1 MTGIIY
7 KFPYNVSRRVYSRM
21 GRCSK
26 NGTPEERAAKV
37 ATVQPDPASLANVV
51 QISRKPAAAFTPPAP
66 EEFVALYNQMGPVDQ
81 AYISNMLRSM
91 VENRRPQSHV
101 AMHSLGYGL
110 TSADCGPS
118 N

>member
-51 QISRKPAAAFTPPAP
+51 QISRKPAAAITPQTGEQMAEFMATLVDHDPSELPAI
-66 EEFVALYNQMGPVDQ
+66 A
-81 AYISNMLRSM
+81 AMLRSLA
-91 VENRRPQSHV
+91 EK
-101 AMHSLGYGL
+101 
-110 TSADCGPS
+110 T
-118 N
+118 